1 MTTETAPTETAPAVD
16 TPVPSEPS
24 DDALIAL
31 LESGGDEEAT
41 ETPAE
46 PAPAEVPPDPPPA
59 AEDPIAAIEARRAEV
74 LAERQRKEAEAQQA
88 RSKSETETAAE
99 RARAEAEADRRLLL
113 TDPLAFADKHGL
125 DKKALLERL
134 VKDGSNPAAA
144 ELRRAQAEAES
155 KISQENA
162 ALRKEIEALKSDTSS
177 FRQQMIYQQ
186 DLGMVQSM
194 AAPETF
200 PILARTDPHERLAEI
215 YKVRSEYDGVD
226 LGPDP
231 VRTLL
236 TITERS
242 LRQRAERYA
251 SLLAAGQ
258 APGAPAQNLASGAS
272 GTTSSGQPASRTITN
287 ELAASPAGKRPPP
300 QTDEER
306 EAEALRI
313 LGG

>member
-1 MTTETAPTETAPAVD
+1 MTDTTTTTEPAVD
-16 TPVPSEPS
+16 AGS

-31 LESGGDEEAT
+31 LEAGGEETPTEPEVPETPA

-46 PAPAEVPPDPPPA
+46 PPPA
-59 AEDPIAAIEARRAEV
+59 ADDPIAAIEAKRAEV
-74 LAERQRKEAEAQQA
+74 LAARKQAEREATQA
-88 RSKSETETAAE
+88 KTRTESETAAE
-99 RARAEAEADRRLLL
+99 RARAEADADRQLLL

-144 ELRRAQAEAES
+144 EARRIAQEAES
-155 KISQENA
+155 KIARENA
-162 ALRKEIEALKSDTSS
+162 ELRRELEAVKNDQQS

-186 DLGMVQSM
+186 DLGIVSSM
-194 AAPETF
+194 AAPESF
-200 PILARTDPHERLAEI
+200 PILSRTDPHERLAEI
-215 YKVRSEYDGVD
+215 YKTKQEYEGVD

-236 TITERS
+236 TIAERS
-242 LRQRAERYA
+242 MRQKAEKA
-251 SLLAAGQ
+251 AQLLQAGLT
-258 APGAPAQNLASGAS
+258 PGAPAQQVASGAS
-272 GTTSSGQPASRTITN
+272 GTTSSGQPTSRTITS
-287 ELAASPAGKRPPP
+287 ELAANPAGKRPPP

-306 EAEALRI
+306 EAEALRL

>member
-1 MTTETAPTETAPAVD
+1 MTTETTTTETAPAVD
-16 TPVPSEPS
+16 TGS

-31 LESGGDEEAT
+31 LESGGDEEAPA
-41 ETPAE
+41 EAAPAE
-46 PAPAEVPPDPPPA
+46 PAPAPETAPPP

-88 RSKSETETAAE
+88 RAKSETETAAE

-155 KISQENA
+155 KIAQENA
-162 ALRKEIEALKSDTSS
+162 ELRRELEAIKADTSS
-177 FRQQMIYQQ
+177 FRQQVVYQQ

-194 AAPETF
+194 ATPDAF

-215 YKVRSEYDGVD
+215 YKVRSEYEGVD

-242 LRQRAERYA
+242 MRQRAERYA

-258 APGAPAQNLASGAS
+258 TPGATTQNLASGAS

-287 ELAASPAGKRPPP
+287 ELAAAPAGKRPPP
-300 QTDEER
+300 QSDEER